1 MVDAGFSSVEH
12 ASYLL
17 RLGYDEEGVVQQLT
31 TGKITNTQANTV
43 YQGAFDQQKAD
54 LKYKQLGAKGLYVT
68 PTYIG
73 ARQTAYIDENNH
85 LQDSMMTKYLTK
97 SYTSNYR
104 LRIDRMKNETP
115 EQMKER
121 KRKYQFN
128 ISQLTHF
135 QNAGITILAGSDG
148 AVLNTLVY
156 PAQSLIE
163 ELGIFQEAGLKP
175 IDILRAATINGARFL
190 NRDNKMGSIDI
201 GKQADLVILDSN
213 PLENINAT
221 TRIIGVFTKSR
232 YLGRQDLDK
241 ILSDLSAEKI
251 RLDKSR
257 EK

>member
-1 MVDAGFSSVEH
+1 M
-12 ASYLL
+12 
-17 RLGYDEEGVVQQLT
+17 
-31 TGKITNTQANTV
+31 
-43 YQGAFDQQKAD
+43 
-54 LKYKQLGAKGLYVT
+54 GAKGLYVT

-73 ARQTAYIDENNH
+73 ARQMAYLDEDDH

-97 SYTSNYR
+97 AYTANYR
-104 LRIDRMKNETP
+104 ERVGRVKTESP
-115 EQMKER
+115 EQMTER
-121 KRKYQFN
+121 KRKYQFS

-135 QNAGITILAGSDG
+135 HNAGITILAGSDG

-175 IDILRAATINGARFL
+175 IDVLRAATINGARFL
-190 NRDNKMGSIDI
+190 RKDKEMGSIDK
-201 GKQADLVILDSN
+201 GKLADLVLLDSN

-232 YLGRQDLDK
+232 YLRRQDLDK
-241 ILSDLSAEKI
+241 ILSDLSDEKI